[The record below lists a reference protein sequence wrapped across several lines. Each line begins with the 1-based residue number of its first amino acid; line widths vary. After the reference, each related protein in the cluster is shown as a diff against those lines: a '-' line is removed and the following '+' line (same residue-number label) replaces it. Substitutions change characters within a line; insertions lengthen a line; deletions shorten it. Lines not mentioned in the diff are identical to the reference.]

1 MQGDFSL
8 FGFSFFLKMRLLTA
22 QCENAHRNNAHAAAD
37 YTAKK
42 KCQHF
47 ESSLPLFTLKFKFEI
62 HIFPTRIIKQ
72 NRRVIGL
79 AALFG
84 VAAF

>member
-37 YTAKK
+37 YAAKK

-47 ESSLPLFTLKFKFEI
+47 VPSLLLFAFKFKLEVYI
-62 HIFPTRIIKQ
+62 LPARIIEQ